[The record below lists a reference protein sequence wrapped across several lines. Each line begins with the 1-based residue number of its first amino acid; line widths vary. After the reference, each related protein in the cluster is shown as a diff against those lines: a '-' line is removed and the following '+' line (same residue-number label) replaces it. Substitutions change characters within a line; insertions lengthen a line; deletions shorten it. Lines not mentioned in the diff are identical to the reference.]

1 MRDVFFYIAFF
12 LIAIYGIYSI
22 KKIIKHQKMSFNPS
36 EDLNLNDLSDKKK
49 DRILENEVFSKM
61 TKEQKYAYIYTIEAF
76 LSFADN
82 ALDDNENT
90 LEGAELQNI
99 FSLYNYTLE
108 LLDLKE
114 EDIDD
119 AIAYFDSNFIIT
131 PIEYLKKIE
140 DHIITDSLLFVCYQI
155 VETKRGQSNG
165 QDINKLANE
174 FFRDYF
180 GNLDY
185 SSERI
190 DETISKIKRF

>member
-1 MRDVFFYIAFF
+1 M
-12 LIAIYGIYSI
+12 
-22 KKIIKHQKMSFNPS
+22 PS
-36 EDLNLNDLSDKKK
+36 KNSNLNDFSDNEK
-49 DRILENEVFSKM
+49 DRILENEVFSNM
-61 TKEQKYAYIYTIEAF
+61 TKEQKYAYIYTIESF

-82 ALDDNENT
+82 ALDDNENK

-99 FSLYNYTLE
+99 FTLYNYTLK

-119 AIAYFDSNFIIT
+119 AIAYFDSNFIIS

-165 QDINKLANE
+165 QDINKLAKE
-174 FFRDYF
+174 FFCDYF
-180 GNLDY
+180 GKLGY

-190 DETISKIKRF
+190 DETLSKIKRFIN